1 MSFKEFVAY
10 ILGFIKPLTV
20 LIMALSMLVFLWGV
34 VRFIFASDD
43 PKKITEGRT
52 AMMWGIVGLF
62 VMVSL
67 WGLVAFVKNTLK
79 PVIKSESTNI
89 NVESLFRVK

>member
-1 MSFKEFVAY
+1 MNFREFVAY
-10 ILGFIKPLTV
+10 VLEFIKPLTA
-20 LIMALSMLVFLWGV
+20 LIMALSMVVFLWGV
-34 VRFIFASDD
+34 VRFISSSGD
-43 PKKITEGRT
+43 PKKISEGRT

-79 PVIKSESTNI
+79 PVIKNESTNI
-89 NVESLFRVK
+89 NVDSLFPIK